1 MELRDNEVDA
11 VPLVPPSRALATAE
25 ARARTAEARAGA
37 AEAAAAAAVA
47 EAAAAVVAA
56 AQKEAARQHLLHL
69 HAVHAAELAALRV
82 EVQRLRQE
90 MAEMGSGA
98 GPGGEFGL
106 PSRDSVVLPWTSLCM
121 LCGAVA
127 VGVVAVG
134 FLPAYVALPVHSA

>member
-47 EAAAAVVAA
+47 DAAAAVVAA

-69 HAVHAAELAALRV
+69 HGVHAAELAALRV

-90 MAEMGSGA
+90 MTERGGGA
-98 GPGGEFGL
+98 GPGGELGL
-106 PSRDSVVLPWTSLCM
+106 PSSCCRGLLYACCAGLSQSALLLWVTSHYL
-121 LCGAVA
+121 
-127 VGVVAVG
+127 
-134 FLPAYVALPVHSA
+134 

>member
-11 VPLVPPSRALATAE
+11 VPLIPPSRALATAE

-47 EAAAAVVAA
+47 DAAAAVVAA

-69 HAVHAAELAALRV
+69 HALHAAELAALRV

-90 MAEMGSGA
+90 MAEMGG
-98 GPGGEFGL
+98 GGEFGL
-106 PSRDSVVLPWTSLCM
+106 PSRDIVVLPWTSLCM
-121 LCGAVA
+121 VCGAVA